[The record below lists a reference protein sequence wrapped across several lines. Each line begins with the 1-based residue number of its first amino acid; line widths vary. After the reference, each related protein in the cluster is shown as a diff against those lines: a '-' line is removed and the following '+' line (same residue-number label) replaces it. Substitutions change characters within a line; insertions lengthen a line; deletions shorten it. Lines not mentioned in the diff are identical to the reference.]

1 MILEEIDRRLQKMEL
16 LTRINSMMI
25 TDEQGNRRILLRVN
39 EEDLEFVDDKVSP
52 DEYTDKL
59 AFLQKIIQKIP
70 LLKAGSENKTKLEPT
85 DFINYG

>member
-52 DEYTDKL
+52 YEYTDRL

>member
-59 AFLQKIIQKIP
+59 AFLQKILQKIP

>member
-39 EEDLEFVDDKVSP
+39 EEDLKFVDDKVSP

>member
-1 MILEEIDRRLQKMEL
+1 
-16 LTRINSMMI
+16 MMI

-39 EEDLEFVDDKVSP
+39 EEDLKFVDDKVSP
-52 DEYTDKL
+52 DEYTDRL

>member
-16 LTRINSMMI
+16 ITRINSMMI

>member
-39 EEDLEFVDDKVSP
+39 EEDLKFVDDKVSP
-52 DEYTDKL
+52 DEYTDRL

>member
-39 EEDLEFVDDKVSP
+39 EEDLKFVDDKVSP
-52 DEYTDKL
+52 DEYTDRL
-59 AFLQKIIQKIP
+59 AFLQKIIQKNS
-70 LLKAGSENKTKLEPT
+70 LAKSRVRK
-85 DFINYG
+85 